1 MPSVQKKTKGFRSSE
16 FWLSLI
22 GMISG
27 IVIATIEQSSGESS
41 WLTLAGAV
49 LSSVCGASY
58 ANSRAKIKSA
68 LLGSEAIAE
77 AGKKPANPRYEP
89 PKGE

>member
-1 MPSVQKKTKGFRSSE
+1 MPSVAKKTRGFRSSE

-27 IVIATIEQSSGESS
+27 IVIATLEQTQGESS

-58 ANSRAKIKSA
+58 ANSRAKIKSS
-68 LLGSEAIAE
+68 LLGSEAISE
-77 AGKKPANPRYEP
+77 AGKQQASSQKD
-89 PKGE
+89 